1 LLLSFLLALARRPGL
16 SFNAARKEDRLLRR
30 AQLERLL
37 DWAWDQYDW
46 LSDWQ
51 RVGLGVALTLL
62 LASASMYCL
71 GAASLVAL
79 SRQPDTANAEP
90 AATAT
95 APVFLLPVATEV
107 EPISPLLA
115 DRTPTLRPTVT
126 PTVRG
131 ATGATPT
138 STSRPAASPSGPLLP
153 GNAAVTTPTRTSGP
167 LASATPAAP
176 PTPPRS
182 ASPSPTA
189 TRAAAGQPR
198 ALPWG
203 DVPSPSPARTG
214 AATVT
219 PTRAPGR

>member
-1 LLLSFLLALARRPGL
+1 M
-16 SFNAARKEDRLLRR
+16 LRR

-46 LSDWQ
+46 LSEWQ

-79 SRQPDTANAEP
+79 SRQPTTASAEP
-90 AATAT
+90 EATAT
-95 APVFLLPVATEV
+95 APVFLQPVATEV

-131 ATGATPT
+131 AAAATATVTPGRTATATP
-138 STSRPAASPSGPLLP
+138 PLLP
-153 GNAAVTTPTRTSGP
+153 SNAAVTTPTRTGGP
-167 LASATPAAP
+167 LA
-176 PTPPRS
+176 
-182 ASPSPTA
+182 TA
-189 TRAAAGQPR
+189 TRAPTAAAPRTPTASPAANPSVVTLPR

-203 DVPSPSPARTG
+203 DVPPPSPARTG
-214 AATVT
+214 SGAPLSAT
-219 PTRAPGR
+219 PTRLPGR

>member
-1 LLLSFLLALARRPGL
+1 VALARRLGL

-46 LSDWQ
+46 LSEWQ

-79 SRQPDTANAEP
+79 SRQPNTASAEP
-90 AATAT
+90 EATAT
-95 APVFLLPVATEV
+95 APVILQPVATEV

-131 ATGATPT
+131 AAAATATTTPG
-138 STSRPAASPSGPLLP
+138 RPATATGPLSPS
-153 GNAAVTTPTRTSGP
+153 NAAVTTPTRSSG
-167 LASATPAAP
+167 SPAAN
-176 PTPPRS
+176 
-182 ASPSPTA
+182 PSTV
-189 TRAAAGQPR
+189 TLPR

-203 DVPSPSPARTG
+203 DAPLPSPTRTG
-214 AATVT
+214 GGVPASATS
-219 PTRAPGR
+219 TRVPGR

>member
-1 LLLSFLLALARRPGL
+1 VALAPRLGL

-46 LSDWQ
+46 LSEWQ

-62 LASASMYCL
+62 LASTSMYCL

-79 SRQPDTANAEP
+79 SRQPDTASAE
-90 AATAT
+90 
-95 APVFLLPVATEV
+95 PVATPTASVTVDPVATAV

-131 ATGATPT
+131 ATAATATAMPGRT
-138 STSRPAASPSGPLLP
+138 TTPAGPLLP
-153 GNAAVTTPTRTSGP
+153 SNLAVTTPTRTGGP
-167 LASATPAAP
+167 LATATFSPPAAAP
-176 PTPPRS
+176 RTPT
-182 ASPSPTA
+182 ASP
-189 TRAAAGQPR
+189 AANPSAVTLPR

-203 DVPSPSPARTG
+203 DVPPPSPTRTG
-214 AATVT
+214 SGVPVSATA
-219 PTRAPGR
+219 TRVPGR